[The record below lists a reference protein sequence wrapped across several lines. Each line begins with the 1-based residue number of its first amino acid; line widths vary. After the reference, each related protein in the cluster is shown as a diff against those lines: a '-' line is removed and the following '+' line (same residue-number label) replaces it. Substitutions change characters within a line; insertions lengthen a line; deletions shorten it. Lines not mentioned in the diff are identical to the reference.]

1 MAISAQGAVL
11 TLGGIVMNEVVEYEV
26 QYAQTDN
33 SFGTVRVL
41 ALANNSVN
49 RQRLYTRSRLVIQQ
63 GSSTVFDGFVVATGV
78 RIRTLTNDIVRY
90 EFDFRI
96 LWFPII
102 A

>member
-1 MAISAQGAVL
+1 MAISAQGATL
-11 TLGGIVMNEVVEYEV
+11 TLAGVVMSEVVEYEV

-33 SFGTVRVL
+33 GFGSVRVL
-41 ALANNSVN
+41 SLANNAVN
-49 RQRLYTRSRLVIQQ
+49 RERLFRRGRLVIQH
-63 GSSTVFDGFVVATGV
+63 GATKVFDGFVVATGV

-96 LWFPII
+96 LWYPTI

>member
-33 SFGTVRVL
+33 GFGTVRVL
-41 ALANNSVN
+41 ALANNAVN
-49 RQRLYTRSRLVIQQ
+49 RARLYSRAQLRIQH
-63 GSSTVFDGFVVATGV
+63 GAATVFNGFVVATGV

-96 LWFPII
+96 LWFPTI